1 MLTAYA
7 VVAAWHR
14 SWCRRCGGPIELG
27 EPVGFVTGVGVAC
40 PGCYV
45 VSAALRALVE
55 GINGRAEVAA

>member
-27 EPVGFVTGVGVAC
+27 ELAGFVAGVAC

-45 VSAALRALVE
+45 ASATLRVLVE
-55 GINGRAEVAA
+55 RISGRAEVAA